1 MGQLPPEPEHK
12 LQEYMSDWCTFAAA
26 KILAITSISVKESS
40 WGTRVVVVSE
50 LSKLRLASL
59 VVLSAVFGYFIAR
72 PVFDWRVF
80 LGLLLGGTLVTSGAN
95 TFNQILERVTDGV
108 MLRTQN
114 RPLPRQRISV
124 SGAVWL
130 ALLLTGGGFS
140 VLWWL
145 CNPLTAYLS
154 LLSWALYVWVY
165 TPLKTRTPLAVFV
178 GAVPGAMPP
187 LLGWVASRG
196 YLGLEAYLLFLLQ
209 FLWQFP
215 HFWAIAWRLHDDYQ
229 KAGIYLLPLRGG
241 PSQENA
247 RIILLYTLLT
257 IPAALLP
264 FVFGIYGTFSM
275 VGIALL
281 GLLYSWPAWK
291 LAQSGDARHALH
303 LLYASFL
310 YLPLMQLLWL
320 LNV

>member
-1 MGQLPPEPEHK
+1 MKPK
-12 LQEYMSDWCTFAAA
+12 FQEDIPAWCTFAAA
-26 KILAITSISVKESS
+26 KALAITSVSVKDSS
-40 WGTRVVVVSE
+40 WGARVAVVSE

-80 LGLLLGGTLVTSGAN
+80 LGLLMGGTLVTGGAN
-95 TFNQILERVTDGV
+95 AFNQVLERVADAV
-108 MLRTQN
+108 MQRTQN
-114 RPLPRQRISV
+114 RPLPRQRIST

-130 ALLLTGGGFS
+130 ALLMTGGGFT
-140 VLWWL
+140 VLWWF

-187 LLGWVASRG
+187 LLGWVAARG
-196 YLGLEAYLLFLLQ
+196 ILGLEAYLLFLLQ

-241 PSQENA
+241 PSRENA
-247 RIILLYTLLT
+247 RIILFYTLLS

-264 FVFGIYGTFSM
+264 FVFGMYGTFSM
-275 VGIALL
+275 AGIALL
-281 GLLYSWPAWK
+281 GIMYAWPAWK
-291 LAQSGDARHALH
+291 LTQSGDARHALQ